1 MISGFL
7 KTKSKEKHTKLTVV
21 NWYSTPID
29 TFNEIQTLH
38 SKIRKIANSNIVI
51 ENVEMFSIYQKHT
64 SIHIQNIIY
73 NNVTFVLC
81 NKISPNLL
89 RPNVVVI

>member
-51 ENVEMFSIYQKHT
+51 ENVEVFFDLSKAYIYSYSKYHLQ
-64 SIHIQNIIY
+64 
-73 NNVTFVLC
+73 
-81 NKISPNLL
+81 
-89 RPNVVVI
+89 

>member
-7 KTKSKEKHTKLTVV
+7 KTKSKEKHTNLTVV

-51 ENVEMFSIYQKHT
+51 ENVEMFSINPYT
-64 SIHIQNIIY
+64 YVIYLYTLANIY
-73 NNVTFVLC
+73 
-81 NKISPNLL
+81 
-89 RPNVVVI
+89 

>member
-29 TFNEIQTLH
+29 TFNEIQSLH

-51 ENVEMFSIYQKHT
+51 ENVDMFSIKHP

-81 NKISPNLL
+81 NMISPNLL

>member
-51 ENVEMFSIYQKHT
+51 ENVEMFSINLTIK
-64 SIHIQNIIY
+64 SIHLFI
-73 NNVTFVLC
+73 F
-81 NKISPNLL
+81 KISFTITLHSYYAT
-89 RPNVVVI
+89 

>member
-7 KTKSKEKHTKLTVV
+7 KTKSKEKHTNLTVV

-38 SKIRKIANSNIVI
+38 SKLRKIANSNIVI
-51 ENVEMFSIYQKHT
+51 ENVEVFFDLSKAYIYSYSKYHLQ
-64 SIHIQNIIY
+64 
-73 NNVTFVLC
+73 
-81 NKISPNLL
+81 
-89 RPNVVVI
+89 

>member
-7 KTKSKEKHTKLTVV
+7 KTKSKEKHTNLTVV

-29 TFNEIQTLH
+29 TINEIQTLH

-51 ENVEMFSIYQKHT
+51 ENVEMFSIDLSKAY
-64 SIHIQNIIY
+64 IY
-73 NNVTFVLC
+73 SYSKYHLQ
-81 NKISPNLL
+81 
-89 RPNVVVI
+89 

>member
-51 ENVEMFSIYQKHT
+51 ENIEMFSINLTIK
-64 SIHIQNIIY
+64 SIHLFIFQ
-73 NNVTFVLC
+73 
-81 NKISPNLL
+81 ISYTITLHSYYAT
-89 RPNVVVI
+89 

>member
-38 SKIRKIANSNIVI
+38 CKIRKIANSNIVI
-51 ENVEMFSIYQKHT
+51 ENIEMFSINLTIK
-64 SIHIQNIIY
+64 SIHLFIFQ
-73 NNVTFVLC
+73 
-81 NKISPNLL
+81 ISYTITLHSYYAT
-89 RPNVVVI
+89 